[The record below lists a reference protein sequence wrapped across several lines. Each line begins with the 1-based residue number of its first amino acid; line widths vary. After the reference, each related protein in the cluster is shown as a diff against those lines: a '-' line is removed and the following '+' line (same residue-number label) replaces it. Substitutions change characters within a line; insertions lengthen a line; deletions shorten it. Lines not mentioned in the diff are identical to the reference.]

1 MNIATIT
8 LNPAIDQTV
17 FVDHFQLNTVNRA
30 RAMQRDAGGKGVNVA
45 SFLADYGLN
54 VTATGLLGAE
64 NPHIFERHFATKG
77 ITDRFIRVP
86 GATRIGIKIVDEA
99 NQQTTDINLPGLPPP
114 PGALDALL
122 NVIDELAADHE
133 WFVLAGKL
141 PPGVPVEFVPD
152 LIRRIHTFNRAVA
165 LDVSGPALAAG
176 LSAQPSLVKPNIDE
190 LRQITLLDHDGLEAA
205 SLAARRLNQMG
216 IRLAIVSMGA
226 RGAIFSDGTTLLHAL
241 PPPVTV
247 RSTVGAGDAMVA
259 GTIAG
264 LVEGLSLTEVAQL
277 ATAFSL
283 AALGSIGAHLL
294 PRAELRA
301 LAARVT
307 VTVVDPA
314 VTTLTPVDQ

>member
-1 MNIATIT
+1 
-8 LNPAIDQTV
+8 
-17 FVDHFQLNTVNRA
+17 
-30 RAMQRDAGGKGVNVA
+30 
-45 SFLADYGLN
+45 
-54 VTATGLLGAE
+54 
-64 NPHIFERHFATKG
+64 
-77 ITDRFIRVP
+77 
-86 GATRIGIKIVDEA
+86 
-99 NQQTTDINLPGLPPP
+99 
-114 PGALDALL
+114 LL

-152 LIRRIHTFNRAVA
+152 LIKRLHTFNRAIA

-176 LSAQPSLVKPNIDE
+176 LTAQPSLVKPNIDE
-190 LRQITLLDHDGLEAA
+190 LRQITLLDHDGLESA

>member
-64 NPHIFERHFATKG
+64 NPHTFERHFATKG

-99 NQQTTDINLPGLPPP
+99 NQQTTDINLPGLPPS

-133 WFVLAGKL
+133 Y
-141 PPGVPVEFVPD
+141 
-152 LIRRIHTFNRAVA
+152 
-165 LDVSGPALAAG
+165 LDC
-176 LSAQPSLVKPNIDE
+176 
-190 LRQITLLDHDGLEAA
+190 
-205 SLAARRLNQMG
+205 
-216 IRLAIVSMGA
+216 
-226 RGAIFSDGTTLLHAL
+226 
-241 PPPVTV
+241 
-247 RSTVGAGDAMVA
+247 
-259 GTIAG
+259 
-264 LVEGLSLTEVAQL
+264 
-277 ATAFSL
+277 
-283 AALGSIGAHLL
+283 
-294 PRAELRA
+294 
-301 LAARVT
+301 
-307 VTVVDPA
+307 
-314 VTTLTPVDQ
+314 